1 MTIPFTKMNGAGNDF
16 VIIDARV
23 SPLRLKSE
31 QVRRFAARENPVTK
45 GCDQFI
51 VLEHDATA
59 DTFMRIYNADGT
71 EVDACGNATRCVGWL
86 LMEEKNRGNASIR
99 TNADTLQ
106 TEINLW
112 GAALPGWKEASG
124 LVTANM
130 GSPRALWQD
139 IPLSHPV
146 DTLHV
151 PLEIEG
157 LRDPVCISMGN
168 PHVVFFTSHM
178 EDLNRIEKVG
188 AALQRHPLFPKG
200 VNVSIACIIGTPTL
214 GNIDMRVWERGV
226 GLTASC
232 GTAACAVKVAA
243 VKRDLLIPDKF
254 HTVTLHNPP
263 AEQTLMVRWDKSGQ
277 VHLHGPVIFEFEGEL
292 QP

>member
-1 MTIPFTKMNGAGNDF
+1 MNGAGNDF
-16 VIIDARV
+16 VIIDARTL
-23 SPLRLKSE
+23 SLRLKSE
-31 QVRRFAARENPVTK
+31 QVRKIAARNNPLTH
-45 GCDQFI
+45 GCDQLI
-51 VLEHDATA
+51 ILESDTNA
-59 DTFMRIYNADGT
+59 DVFMRIYNADGS

-86 LMEEKNRGNASIR
+86 IMEEKNLGNATIR

-130 GSPRALWQD
+130 GTPRTSWQD

-157 LRDPVCISMGN
+157 LRDPTCISMGN
-168 PHVVFFTSHM
+168 PHVIFFVSDM
-178 EDLNRIEKVG
+178 ELLNRIERIG
-188 AALQRHPLFPKG
+188 PQLQRHPFFPKG
-200 VNVSIACIIGTPTL
+200 VNVSIAAVHGTPML
-214 GNIDMRVWERGV
+214 GGIDMRVWERGV

-232 GTAACAVKVAA
+232 GTAACAVKAAA
-243 VKRDLLIPDKF
+243 VARELLVSDKF
-254 HTVTLHNPP
+254 HTITLHNPP
-263 AEQTLMVRWDKSGQ
+263 VQQTLMVRWDKHGNI
-277 VHLHGPVIFEFEGEL
+277 HLHGPVVLEFESEL
-292 QP
+292 EV